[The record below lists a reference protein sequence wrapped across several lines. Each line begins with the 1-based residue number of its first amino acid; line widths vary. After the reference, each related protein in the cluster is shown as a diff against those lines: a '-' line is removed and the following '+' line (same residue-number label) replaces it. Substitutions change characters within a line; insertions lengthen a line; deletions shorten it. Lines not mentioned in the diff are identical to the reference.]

1 MPVPAKFDD
10 YRDAYE
16 NIKLERENGVLTMTF
31 HTGGD
36 SLVWTATAHR
46 ELTYAFADVA
56 VDRENHVVILAGS
69 GDDWCAEI
77 DFGSFSLGTP
87 HDWDEIG
94 YEGRKLL
101 MNLLEIEVPVIAAVH
116 GRALFHPEIPVLSD
130 IVLAAED
137 AVFQDGP
144 HFPSG
149 IVPGDGAHVVW
160 TQALGINRGRYFLI
174 TGQELD
180 ARTALDYGA
189 VSEVLPRDRLLDR
202 AKEHAASIAEKPFLA
217 RRYTRLV
224 GVERYRRI
232 MQESLGQGLI
242 AEALAVLDM
251 SHG

>member
-1 MPVPAKFDD
+1 MPVPHKFDE
-10 YRDAYE
+10 YREAYE
-16 NIKLERENGVLTMTF
+16 NIKLEREGGVLTMTL

-36 SLVWTATAHR
+36 SLVWSGASHR

-56 VDRENHVVILAGS
+56 ADRENHVVILAAS

-77 DFGSFSLGTP
+77 DFASFSLGTP
-87 HDWDEIG
+87 HDWDEIV

-130 IVLAAED
+130 IVLAAD
-137 AVFQDGP
+137 NTVFQDAP

-160 TQALGINRGRYFLI
+160 TQALGINRGRYFLL

-180 ARTALDYGA
+180 AQTALDYGA
-189 VSEVLPRDRLLDR
+189 VNEVLPADRLMAR
-202 AKEHAASIAEKPFLA
+202 AQELAASIAEKPFLA
-217 RRYTRLV
+217 RRYARLV
-224 GVERYRRI
+224 CVERYRRI
-232 MQESLGQGLI
+232 MQESLGFGLT